1 MGTAAEQGYRWG
13 GGARRGVMVG
23 GEVTGLQVSKSKDLK
38 EVWRDSQISLGSGYQ
53 QGVTGF

>member
-1 MGTAAEQGYRWG
+1 
-13 GGARRGVMVG
+13 MVG